1 MFVYHKKKKR
11 NLYLPTIELF
21 DASNL
26 IDLLCNTEG
35 RSGATRLR
43 SELDAHLH
51 HIDWLNL
58 RQPKSKEKR
67 ARDLYHLRK
76 SCGGKA
82 PRNDSRQNPAG
93 ENDPLTADST
103 QQRNAAGVPVP
114 ASQPSNQVTEHGI
127 KGIARSATTK
137 FCAEENAKEW
147 HRMHQVNTHTN
158 AGLDHLFYL
167 INFALRP

>member
-1 MFVYHKKKKR
+1 MQ
-11 NLYLPTIELF
+11 LLQQSSDTT
-21 DASNL
+21 AS
-26 IDLLCNTEG
+26 
-35 RSGATRLR
+35 
-43 SELDAHLH
+43 
-51 HIDWLNL
+51 

-147 HRMHQVNTHTN
+147 YRMYQVNTHTN
-158 AGLDHLFYL
+158 AGLDHLLYL